1 MARPRTGNRDS
12 SNNFNPRD
20 DNKNKSTG
28 WIRGGSKYQR
38 ERDIVSYA
46 YLCTYPVAAVDGDV
60 LLWLSSGANNAGSIT
75 IFRV

>member
-1 MARPRTGNRDS
+1 MTIKTRAQDGYAVDLNT
-12 SNNFNPRD
+12 
-20 DNKNKSTG
+20 
-28 WIRGGSKYQR
+28 R